1 MNILPHKSWHVRT
14 RKNIAR
20 VRKDEQEAAEKENE
34 RLRRVGLADQEAKIN
49 LLRNRLKSKRSEESD
64 TDLIVDEE
72 VIKDPPEDIP
82 VQPTEHVNFFND
94 LEAGKI
100 VSTKQNADHVAEKK
114 EDQEKYE
121 KQIGYL
127 TYLGQDTNEAL
138 GKRDWYDQAPK
149 RADTIDDSG
158 RKIEVNLKTK
168 LFHDPLMLIQKYVGR
183 SIKDDIIGIKK
194 PDDVPKLKKYESVIG
209 SIKDKKRKRSPSP
222 ESSISS
228 KRSKKSKKS
237 KKHKKERKHKKSHKK
252 ESSVEKTS
260 EDEEER
266 KLHKQKLEKMRAER
280 LARETVEKLKAEKFL
295 RKLRGEDEPETIQAT
310 CNKSTVAP
318 VRSPVKQKYNSQ
330 FNPEIAR
337 QNYD

>member
-49 LLRNRLKSKRSEESD
+49 LLRNRLKAKRSEGD
-64 TDLIVDEE
+64 TDLTIDEE
-72 VIKDPPEDIP
+72 VNKDPPKEIS

-127 TYLGQDTNEAL
+127 TYLGQDTNEVL

-158 RKIEVNLKTK
+158 KKIEVNLKTK

-183 SIKDDIIGIKK
+183 SIKDHIIGTKK
-194 PDDVPKLKKYESVIG
+194 PDEVPKLKKYESVIG
-209 SIKDKKRKRSPSP
+209 NIKDKKRKRSPSP
-222 ESSISS
+222 DSSKSS

-237 KKHKKERKHKKSHKK
+237 KKHKKEKKHKKSSKK
-252 ESSVEKTS
+252 EASSEEESS
-260 EDEEER
+260 EDEEQR
-266 KLHKQKLEKMRAER
+266 KLQKLKLEKLRAER
-280 LARETVEKLKAEKFL
+280 LSRETVEKLKAEKLL
-295 RKLRGEDEPETIQAT
+295 RKLRGEDEPEAIQT
-310 CNKSTVAP
+310 PSNKTTTAP

>member
-1 MNILPHKSWHVRT
+1 M
-14 RKNIAR
+14 
-20 VRKDEQEAAEKENE
+20 
-34 RLRRVGLADQEAKIN
+34 RRVGLADQEAKIN
-49 LLRNRLKSKRSEESD
+49 LLRNRLKSKRSEED
-64 TDLIVDEE
+64 ADLKIDKE
-72 VIKDPPEDIP
+72 VNKDPPEDIT

-100 VSTKQNADHVAEKK
+100 VTTKQNADHVAEKK

-138 GKRDWYDQAPK
+138 GKRDWYDQVPK
-149 RADTIDDSG
+149 RKDTIDDSG

-183 SIKDDIIGIKK
+183 SIKNEIIGIKK
-194 PDDVPKLKKYESVIG
+194 PDEIPTIKKYESIIG
-209 SIKDKKRKRSPSP
+209 NIKDKKRKRSQSP
-222 ESSISS
+222 ESLKSS

-237 KKHKKERKHKKSHKK
+237 KKHKKERKHKKSQKK
-252 ESSVEKTS
+252 ESSLEESS

-266 KLHKQKLEKMRAER
+266 KLYKQKLEKLRTER
-280 LARETVEKLKAEKFL
+280 LARETVEKLKAEKLL
-295 RKLRGEDEPETIQAT
+295 RKLRGEDEPETIQAPSS
-310 CNKSTVAP
+310 KSTISAP
-318 VRSPVKQKYNSQ
+318 IRSPVKQKYNSQ

>member
-1 MNILPHKSWHVRT
+1 M
-14 RKNIAR
+14 
-20 VRKDEQEAAEKENE
+20 
-34 RLRRVGLADQEAKIN
+34 
-49 LLRNRLKSKRSEESD
+49 LRNRLKSKRAEGD
-64 TDLIVDEE
+64 TDLIIDEE
-72 VIKDPPEDIP
+72 VNKDPPKEIP

-183 SIKDDIIGIKK
+183 SINDQIFGTKK
-194 PDDVPKLKKYESVIG
+194 PDDVPKIKKYESVIG
-209 SIKDKKRKRSPSP
+209 NIKESKRKRSASP
-222 ESSISS
+222 ESLKSS

-237 KKHKKERKHKKSHKK
+237 KKNKKEKKHKKTHKQ
-252 ESSVEKTS
+252 ESSLEESS
-260 EDEEER
+260 EDEVQR
-266 KLHKQKLEKMRAER
+266 NLQKQKIEKLRAER
-280 LARETVEKLKAEKFL
+280 LARETVEKLKTEKFL
-295 RKLRGEDEPETIQAT
+295 RKLRGEDEPEAIQAPSNT
-310 CNKSTVAP
+310 SNSAP
-318 VRSPVKQKYNSQ
+318 IRSPVKQKYNSQ

>member
-1 MNILPHKSWHVRT
+1 M
-14 RKNIAR
+14 
-20 VRKDEQEAAEKENE
+20 
-34 RLRRVGLADQEAKIN
+34 
-49 LLRNRLKSKRSEESD
+49 LRNRLKSKRAEGD
-64 TDLIVDEE
+64 TDLIIEEE
-72 VIKDPPEDIP
+72 VTKDPPEEVP

-149 RADTIDDSG
+149 RSDTIDDSG

-183 SIKDDIIGIKK
+183 SINDRIIGTEK
-194 PDDVPKLKKYESVIG
+194 PDDVPKIKKYESVIG
-209 SIKDKKRKRSPSP
+209 NIKKSKRKRSASP
-222 ESSISS
+222 ESLKSS

-237 KKHKKERKHKKSHKK
+237 KKHKKEKKHKKKSSLE
-252 ESSVEKTS
+252 ESS
-260 EDEEER
+260 EDEVQR
-266 KLHKQKLEKMRAER
+266 NLQKQKIEKLRAER
-280 LARETVEKLKAEKFL
+280 LARETVEKLKTEKFL
-295 RKLRGEDEPETIQAT
+295 RKLRGEDEPEAIQAPSI
-310 CNKSTVAP
+310 KSNSVP
-318 VRSPVKQKYNSQ
+318 IRSPVKQKYNSQ

>member
-1 MNILPHKSWHVRT
+1 M
-14 RKNIAR
+14 
-20 VRKDEQEAAEKENE
+20 
-34 RLRRVGLADQEAKIN
+34 
-49 LLRNRLKSKRSEESD
+49 RNRLKSRRSDGEV
-64 TDLIVDEE
+64 DLIIDEE
-72 VIKDPPEDIP
+72 VNKDPPKEIP
-82 VQPTEHVNFFND
+82 VEPTEHVNFFND

-149 RADTIDDSG
+149 RVDTIDDSG

-183 SIKDDIIGIKK
+183 SIKDHIIETKK
-194 PDDVPKLKKYESVIG
+194 SDDVPKIKKYETVIG
-209 SIKDKKRKRSPSP
+209 HIKEKKRKRSPSP
-222 ESSISS
+222 ESLISS
-228 KRSKKSKKS
+228 KRSKKSTKS
-237 KKHKKERKHKKSHKK
+237 KKHKKEKKYKKSYKK
-252 ESSVEKTS
+252 ESSLEESS
-260 EDEEER
+260 EDEEQR
-266 KLHKQKLEKMRAER
+266 MLQKQKLEKLRAER
-280 LARETVEKLKAEKFL
+280 LARETVEKLKAEKML
-295 RKLRGEDEPETIQAT
+295 RKFRGEDEPEAIQAPS
-310 CNKSTVAP
+310 NNSTSAP
-318 VRSPVKQKYNSQ
+318 IRSPVKQKYNSQ

>member
-1 MNILPHKSWHVRT
+1 M
-14 RKNIAR
+14 
-20 VRKDEQEAAEKENE
+20 
-34 RLRRVGLADQEAKIN
+34 
-49 LLRNRLKSKRSEESD
+49 LRNRLKSKRSETD
-64 TDLIVDEE
+64 VDLIIDEE
-72 VIKDPPEDIP
+72 VNKDPPEEIP

-149 RADTIDDSG
+149 RADTIDDNG
-158 RKIEVNLKTK
+158 KKIEVNLKTK

-183 SIKDDIIGIKK
+183 SIKEQIIGNKK
-194 PDDVPKLKKYESVIG
+194 PDDVPKIKKYESVIG
-209 SIKDKKRKRSPSP
+209 NIKEKKRKRSPSS
-222 ESSISS
+222 ESLKTS
-228 KRSKKSKKS
+228 KRSKKSKKT
-237 KKHKKERKHKKSHKK
+237 KKHKKEKKHKKTNKK
-252 ESSVEKTS
+252 ESSVEESS
-260 EDEEER
+260 EDEEQR
-266 KLHKQKLEKMRAER
+266 KLQKLKLEKLRAER
-280 LARETVEKLKAEKFL
+280 LARETVEKLKAEKLL
-295 RKLRGEDEPETIQAT
+295 RKLRGEDEPEAIQTPSHKLA
-310 CNKSTVAP
+310 SAP